1 MVTFGN
7 ASGPVPPFAPL
18 VLSSKCLKVCRPNA
32 GVYVAEKEYFELYAT
47 ELMHLLSNGHL
58 KITISRVYDL
68 KDAAQAH
75 TDLEVLFHQLCLT
88 VQGRKTTGKLLLK
101 CN

>member
-18 VLSSKCLKVCRPNA
+18 ILSPKCLKVCRPNSS
-32 GVYVAEKEYFELYAT
+32 VYVQEKEDFEYYAN

-58 KITISRVYDL
+58 KITISQVYDL
-68 KDAAQAH
+68 KDAAKAQ
-75 TDLEVLFHQLCLT
+75 TDLEVILCIS
-88 VQGRKTTGKLLLK
+88 GTG
-101 CN
+101 